1 MAARYAARSNTR
13 PGRRVRYA
21 VIGLG
26 HISQVAVLPAFSH
39 ARRNSE
45 LVALVSGDAAK
56 RRKLGERYGVP
67 SYAYEDCDEL
77 LSRGEVD
84 AVYIGLPNHLH
95 CAYGVL
101 AARAGVHVL
110 CEKPMAVTA
119 LECRQMIREAQE
131 RGVKLMVA
139 YRLHFEG
146 ANLEALAI
154 TRSGKVGEPR
164 IFQST
169 FTMQV
174 KAGNIRTGRETGGGP
189 LYDIGIYCLQAARQ
203 LFGADPIEVFAMSA
217 SSDDPRFAEVDE
229 MTSVVLRFP
238 ENRLAAFTTS
248 FGAADVSAYQLVG
261 TKGDLRVDPAYE
273 YQSALAH
280 QLTIGGRRRSRRFAK
295 RDQFAPELLHF
306 SDCVLSGREP
316 EPSGVEG
323 MIDVTIIEAL
333 LRSAKTGRSVELP
346 PFPRE
351 PQPTLRQARRI
362 PASRR
367 PKLVRAE
374 GASRERG

>member
-1 MAARYAARSNTR
+1 
-13 PGRRVRYA
+13 VRYA

-26 HISQVAVLPAFSH
+26 HISQVAALPAFAH

-56 RRKLGERYGVP
+56 RRKLGQRYRVP
-67 SYAYEDCDEL
+67 SYAYEDCAEL
-77 LSRGEVD
+77 FSRGEVD

-95 CAYGVL
+95 CAYTLL

-110 CEKPMAVTA
+110 CEKPMALTA
-119 LECRQMIREAQE
+119 LECREMIQEAE
-131 RGVKLMVA
+131 DHGVKLMVA

-154 TRSGKVGEPR
+154 ARSGKVGEPR

-174 KAGNIRTGRETGGGP
+174 KPDNVRVRRETGGGP

-203 LFGADPIEVFAMSA
+203 LFGCDPLEAFAMSA
-217 SSDDPRFAEVDE
+217 SSDDPRFREVDE

-238 ENRLAAFTTS
+238 EARLAAFTTS
-248 FGAADVSAYQLVG
+248 FGAADVSAYQLIG

-280 QLTIGGRRRSRRFAK
+280 RLTLGGRSRTRRFAK

-306 SDCVLSGREP
+306 SDCILRGREP
-316 EPSGVEG
+316 EPSGMEG
-323 MIDVTIIEAL
+323 LVDVAVIEAL
-333 LRSAKTGRSVELP
+333 LRSAQTGRVVELP
-346 PFPRE
+346 AFPRE
-351 PQPTLRQARRI
+351 RQPTLRQARRL
-362 PASRR
+362 PPVRK

-374 GASRERG
+374 SASR